1 MLCNNLYIGKTF
13 FGGIFSNF
21 TGSLI
26 KIEII
31 IQADMYYKLYKNI
44 CANLKSW
51 VVGNH

>member
-13 FGGIFSNF
+13 FGGFFSNF

-31 IQADMYYKLYKNI
+31 IQADMYYKLYKNV
-44 CANLKSW
+44 CGNLKS
-51 VVGNH
+51 